1 MPFHILHVSIISIL
15 ANHLCNTKNK
25 TSDRINDEAHPVED
39 VTAYDVDIIC
49 KFESLIN
56 ILWSFGDLRIYYI

>member
-39 VTAYDVDIIC
+39 VTAYDIDIIC
-49 KFESLIN
+49 KF
-56 ILWSFGDLRIYYI
+56 